1 MIKQWGPKAS
11 LFLFPAERPE
21 QHAEEEQQRQC
32 GMCQR
37 GGYCVCEQRKRGDG
51 AFRTALQER
60 KQGVEK
66 ERAESG
72 VAELCE
78 AVVPFGK
85 GHAGQYAEGLPE
97 YGKPAKGN
105 KEGGGG
111 QPYGERITGS
121 AQKVRAVCHFQQTGT
136 DSLQKTGGNRQEGK
150 QAGKQAEKTRLLR
163 RFRQRSA

>member
-51 AFRTALQER
+51 AFRTASQER

-66 ERAESG
+66 ERTESG

-136 DSLQKTGGNRQEGK
+136 DSLQKTGHIYNRIRCN
-150 QAGKQAEKTRLLR
+150 AN
-163 RFRQRSA
+163 

>member
-51 AFRTALQER
+51 AFRTASQER

-66 ERAESG
+66 ERTESG

-111 QPYGERITGS
+111 QPYVHDEVRNNVDLKTLR
-121 AQKVRAVCHFQQTGT
+121 AQALYDYDRESKLRASHDTPAVEILYKEYFG
-136 DSLQKTGGNRQEGK
+136 
-150 QAGKQAEKTRLLR
+150 
-163 RFRQRSA
+163 